1 MFEMNIFE
9 PSNFLNDSLEKL
21 NLSKNEYYKK
31 KFLSKALKIPCFLSV
46 FKLSSRWRSLWATS
60 RRRHLKVSQS
70 FLF

>member
-46 FKLSSRWRSLWATS
+46 FKLSSRWRSL
-60 RRRHLKVSQS
+60 
-70 FLF
+70 